1 LNQNSNLEQS
11 TDLAAEIQDQME
23 ERSGLNNRG
32 VRQAGFMVLYKT
44 AMPSVLVEAGYLSN
58 PTEEK
63 FLVSDKGQEY
73 ISSAIYRAFKRFRDT
88 SEKTQTIKESEV
100 KSDINNQPEELSYR
114 IQIAVTTEDI
124 GVNAPKFSNF
134 NQVKM
139 YRHGGMFKYTVGD
152 EPSLNGAQ
160 LILKQ
165 VKDKGVKDAFIVIF
179 RNGERVSQAE
189 ANRLLGK

>member
-1 LNQNSNLEQS
+1 
-11 TDLAAEIQDQME
+11 
-23 ERSGLNNRG
+23 
-32 VRQAGFMVLYKT
+32 
-44 AMPSVLVEAGYLSN
+44 
-58 PTEEK
+58 
-63 FLVSDKGQEY
+63 
-73 ISSAIYRAFKRFRDT
+73 
-88 SEKTQTIKESEV
+88 
-100 KSDINNQPEELSYR
+100 
-114 IQIAVTTEDI
+114 
-124 GVNAPKFSNF
+124 
-134 NQVKM
+134 VKM